1 MSRGIKKFSNIFQK
15 ITKDIM
21 SKKPLSISKDCLII
35 DALRLMNERKITA
48 LIIVEKKKLKGVI
61 HMHNILSFMNS

>member
-1 MSRGIKKFSNIFQK
+1 MNRGIKKYTNIFQK
-15 ITKDIM
+15 KTKDIM

-35 DALRLMNERKITA
+35 DALKLMNEKKITA
-48 LIIVEKKKLKGVI
+48 LIIVEKKKLKGII

>member
-1 MSRGIKKFSNIFQK
+1 
-15 ITKDIM
+15 M